1 MYCQQ
6 YRYFV
11 ERDIKKISSRKIETL
26 DLQKV
31 FIKVCYIRFFS
42 LEKLVCNNYLYIND
56 REYKCES
63 FRI

>member
-31 FIKVCYIRFFS
+31 FIKVCYIRFFR
-42 LEKLVCNNYLYIND
+42 L
-56 REYKCES
+56 
-63 FRI
+63 